1 MAATSP
7 AVPTISRSAAAWDQM
22 RVRDQAYELERAA
35 YAAMRAGV
43 HDQFPD
49 GLLPPDAVLT
59 EEQQQLIREHDDART
74 LLRAARGQVVKLP
87 D

>member
-43 HDQFPD
+43 HDHFPD

-59 EEQQQLIREHDDART
+59 EEQQRLIREHDDART

>member
-43 HDQFPD
+43 HDHFPD